1 MLVRAQELVRTF
13 VDDCLDVVLSRAC
26 VHCDRPGSLVCE
38 SCALMIPSIAKQR
51 EFHHELWFGASYE
64 TTVREMINA
73 HKDHGARALTSDLG
87 LLLARAV
94 WSASVSSS
102 YARPVVIV
110 PIPAHR
116 SSLRKRGRDTVMEI
130 AESAASQVASRG
142 IPCVVRSLL
151 IREIETKRNAGR
163 SLRQRR
169 DVHGTFGVRS
179 RGVIPARVIVVDDI
193 VTTGATVNEG
203 VRALLKSGIGVDA
216 ISCVASTPLPDEA
229 PLRSDG

>member
-1 MLVRAQELVRTF
+1 MLVHAHDLVRTF
-13 VDDCLDVVLSRAC
+13 ANDCLDVVLSRAC
-26 VHCDRPGSLVCE
+26 VHCDRPGSLICE
-38 SCALMIPSIAKQR
+38 PCALLIPSIAEQR

-64 TTVREMINA
+64 STVREMINA

-94 WSASVSSS
+94 WSASVASSC
-102 YARPVVIV
+102 ARPVVLV

-130 AESAASQVASRG
+130 AADAAAQVSVRG

-163 SLRQRR
+163 SLRERR
-169 DVHGTFGVRS
+169 DIAGTFGVRVS
-179 RGVIPARVIVVDDI
+179 RVMPSRVIVVDDI

-203 VRALLKSGIGVDA
+203 VRALIQSGIGVDA
-216 ISCVASTPLPDEA
+216 IACVASTPL
-229 PLRSDG
+229 SDQVA

>member
-1 MLVRAQELVRTF
+1 MLVRTHELVRNF
-13 VDDCLDVVLSRAC
+13 ANDCLDVVLSRAC
-26 VHCDRPGSLVCE
+26 VHCDRPGSLICE
-38 SCALMIPSIAKQR
+38 PCALLIPPTAEQR

-94 WSASVSSS
+94 WSASVSGS
-102 YARPVVIV
+102 YARPVVLV

-116 SSLRKRGRDTVMEI
+116 SSLRKRGRDTVMEL
-130 AESAASQVASRG
+130 AENAAAHVSSRG

-163 SLRQRR
+163 SLRERR
-169 DVHGTFGVRS
+169 DIAGTFGVRDS
-179 RGVIPARVIVVDDI
+179 RVMPSRVIVVDDI

-203 VRALLKSGIGVDA
+203 VRALIQSGIGVDA
-216 ISCVASTPLPDEA
+216 IACVASTPL
-229 PLRSDG
+229 SDQVA

>member
-1 MLVRAQELVRTF
+1 MLVRTHELVRNF
-13 VDDCLDVVLSRAC
+13 ANDCLDVVLSRAC
-26 VHCDRPGSLVCE
+26 VHCDRPGSLICE
-38 SCALMIPSIAKQR
+38 PCALLIPPTAEQR

-102 YARPVVIV
+102 CARPVVLV

-130 AESAASQVASRG
+130 AADAAAQVSVRG
-142 IPCVVRSLL
+142 IPCVARSLL

-163 SLRQRR
+163 SLRERR
-169 DVHGTFGVRS
+169 DIAGTFGVRDS
-179 RGVIPARVIVVDDI
+179 RVMPSRVIVVDDI

-203 VRALLKSGIGVDA
+203 VRALIQSGIGVDA
-216 ISCVASTPLPDEA
+216 IACVASTPL
-229 PLRSDG
+229 SDQVA